1 MTNMKNKPIR
11 ILQIVPNMQS
21 GGLENLIM
29 NIYRNID
36 RNRVQFDFLV
46 HYKEKK
52 FFDDEIE
59 KLGGKIYRFSLRND
73 NNLIKYIKEL
83 NKFYKKH
90 PEYKVIHCHMSS
102 IGFINFLIAK
112 HNKINVRIAHSHN
125 SSTDKTLKGRIK
137 RIMMIPYKYVSTINY
152 ACSTEAGRFLYG
164 KKFFEVIPNAIDC
177 DKFKF
182 SIENRT
188 MIRKKYNIN
197 DNDILIGHIGR
208 FNVQKN
214 HTFLLEVFKETV
226 KKNNNLKLMLIGDG
240 ELMPNV
246 KKYISE
252 NNLDDKVIVT
262 GVVADTWKY
271 YSAFDIFVLP
281 SLFEGL
287 PVVGV
292 EAQCSGV
299 KCLFAD
305 NITRDV
311 VISDV
316 IEYRKLDKEI
326 WEKEFLNFDKKNNLY
341 RKKYKNIVEKSNFNI
356 TKLANF
362 LEKEY
367 IRRYQSEEDYI

>member
-1 MTNMKNKPIR
+1 MKNKPIR